1 MCTCFIQCK
10 HKNCAFQ
17 NCRRFQQVILS
28 SDVQNIRQTNLVC
41 RLAKPCRT
49 SVPVGCLRSE
59 WQELHVKVK
68 EPVSTKKSYTWKSKI
83 CIRIFLCH
91 VSPNI
96 FGRLWT
102 RLSFPETK
110 QSCPASSTR
119 GPTPLATVEL
129 WSLQHLGLHLPPSP
143 RDWGLQVGL
152 PPLVHPYLPGLS
164 QVQLLLPLCWHLP
177 SRPVWEGPT
186 SKSSKTCHPVLPPLC
201 QSGQVQHN
209 YLLARVWSLEDF
221 FLSAL

>member
-129 WSLQHLGLHLPPSP
+129 WSLQHLGLHLPLSPMWLRPSTSRSP
-143 RDWGLQVGL
+143 SCS
-152 PPLVHPYLPGLS
+152 LVPTRCLPG
-164 QVQLLLPLCWHLP
+164 PAHHTADMAP
-177 SRPVWEGPT
+177 SRPEREGPT
-186 SKSSKTCHPVLPPLC
+186 SQWSKTCHPVLPLHVNLVRSSILTCWPEC
-201 QSGQVQHN
+201 GPWTSCSS
-209 YLLARVWSLEDF
+209 LLPS
-221 FLSAL
+221 